1 MLKST
6 ICKVCGNNFQ
16 QENRGR
22 NQICSDSCRLV
33 ARLKVKK
40 KHYDSRKNN
49 CSECNEPCS
58 PVSTICIRCSG
69 FLRRKQCQ
77 IDGCGK
83 RSKAKEF
90 CDFHY
95 RRHEK
100 GLDLTAPKMKQYGVK
115 GKLKCSVDQCLNI
128 AYNGV
133 TGLCAMHYYRRLNTG
148 EIGPSHR
155 LNSAPGMGK
164 GWIGADGYRYVT
176 TPSRRKGVKEHRV
189 VMAQI
194 LGRPLESW
202 ENVHH
207 KNGIRDDNGPEN
219 LELWV
224 VPQMPGRRAV
234 DLAEWVVETYPELIG
249 EVLARKH
256 IL

>member
-16 QENRGR
+16 QENCKR

-33 ARLKVKK
+33 ARSEVKK
-40 KHYDSRKNN
+40 KHYDSHKNKCCECGGE
-49 CSECNEPCS
+49 CSFK
-58 PVSTICIRCSG
+58 STICIACSR
-69 FLRRKQCQ
+69 FLRQKQCQ

-83 RSKAKEF
+83 KSKARKL
-90 CDFHY
+90 CNFHY
-95 RRHEK
+95 SRWK
-100 GLDLTAPKMKQYGVK
+100 NNKDLLAPKTREYGVK
-115 GKLKCSVDQCLNI
+115 GKVQCSVERCLNV
-128 AYNGV
+128 AYNGI

-148 EIGPSHR
+148 KIGPSHR

-176 TPSRRKGVKEHRV
+176 VPGRPKGVKEHRV
-189 VMAQI
+189 VMAET
-194 LGRPLESW
+194 LGRPLKSW

-207 KNGIRDDNGPEN
+207 KNGIRDDNRLEN

-234 DLAEWVVETYPELIG
+234 DLAEWVVETYPELVE
-249 EVLARKH
+249 EVLARKL